1 MIRVEMN
8 EIETKITIEKIN
20 ETNSWF
26 FDKINTMEVFS
37 HTHKEKE
44 RVQISKIRNER
55 EVTTDTTE
63 IKMIRN
69 YYKYLYTNKLDNLE

>member
-1 MIRVEMN
+1 MN
-8 EIETKITIEKIN
+8 EIETKIKIEKIN

-26 FDKINTMEVFS
+26 FDKIKTMEVFS

-63 IKMIRN
+63 IQIRN

>member
-1 MIRVEMN
+1 MN
-8 EIETKITIEKIN
+8 EIETKIKIEKIN

-26 FDKINTMEVFS
+26 FDKIKTMEVFS

-55 EVTTDTTE
+55 EVTTDSTE
-63 IKMIRN
+63 RQRVKSD
-69 YYKYLYTNKLDNLE
+69 YYKQLYANKLGNL